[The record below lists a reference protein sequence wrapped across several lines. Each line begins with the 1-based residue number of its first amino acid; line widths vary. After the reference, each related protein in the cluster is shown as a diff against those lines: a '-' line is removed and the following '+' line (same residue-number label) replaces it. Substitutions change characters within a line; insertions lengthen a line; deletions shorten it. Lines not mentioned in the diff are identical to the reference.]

1 MFALIYPLS
10 FQNFYKPEYQP
21 AGKIGTQNMA
31 LPEAEL
37 LTSPLTIAL
46 LNSFHSLIDL
56 GLTSCAGGLSHDG
69 GLPVRCIPSL
79 FGPAAI
85 RAAGL
90 GPLALP
96 VPEARTATSIV
107 AQLDLLLTGGRLSE
121 QTRVRRTV
129 NPIRFGNSCLLCC
142 VSSHRFEFAWPSE
155 QTFIVDTVQLAH
167 FDDMYIVAN
176 SAGVVN
182 PTNDRDNGH
191 SPTCVGALNM
201 HDVVC
206 CSSER
211 GNHGDMQY
219 GVGHRFSSCAEVT
232 IPLFAGNWVA
242 EGFAACDD
250 NHCRNQA
257 CVNDLNHGDATEIC
271 AADNARLCTQGEIE
285 ASCTAYN
292 GCANRN
298 VWTSTPCSVDQS
310 EEAQRLA
317 AKLIIGSAEFRTQSD
332 NRTRANMR
340 PDAPVIISQNRS
352 YRATVMIY
360 ADGGMD
366 SANHLIPLDGCAADQ
381 PLQGYDHYA
390 LNRGPEMALPR
401 NTLLPIAVPEGT
413 QPCTTFGLHPLL
425 AGLKQMYDDGNA
437 MYIANIG
444 NLIEPIT
451 KEQFRAKS
459 RRIPSGLFGH
469 NTQISQAQSVEA
481 QNPGAKGVLA
491 RIADALTSQPDPY
504 KTGTYSMSGNAPA
517 TRGTG
522 V

>member
-1 MFALIYPLS
+1 M
-10 FQNFYKPEYQP
+10 
-21 AGKIGTQNMA
+21 
-31 LPEAEL
+31 
-37 LTSPLTIAL
+37 
-46 LNSFHSLIDL
+46 
-56 GLTSCAGGLSHDG
+56 
-69 GLPVRCIPSL
+69 
-79 FGPAAI
+79 
-85 RAAGL
+85 
-90 GPLALP
+90 
-96 VPEARTATSIV
+96 
-107 AQLDLLLTGGRLSE
+107 
-121 QTRVRRTV
+121 
-129 NPIRFGNSCLLCC
+129 
-142 VSSHRFEFAWPSE
+142 
-155 QTFIVDTVQLAH
+155 
-167 FDDMYIVAN
+167 
-176 SAGVVN
+176 
-182 PTNDRDNGH
+182 
-191 SPTCVGALNM
+191 
-201 HDVVC
+201 
-206 CSSER
+206 
-211 GNHGDMQY
+211 
-219 GVGHRFSSCAEVT
+219 
-232 IPLFAGNWVA
+232 
-242 EGFAACDD
+242 
-250 NHCRNQA
+250 
-257 CVNDLNHGDATEIC
+257 NDLNHGDAAEIC

-292 GCANRN
+292 GCGNRN

-401 NTLLPIAVPEGT
+401 HTLLPIAVPEGT

-444 NLIEPIT
+444 NLIEPMT